1 MRTLARQRM
10 SPTTTAPDNSGVMA
24 CRTGS
29 GTKSERPRCSTS
41 HTWSSVKPTL
51 TVRMMQVL
59 LVAPLPICTKS
70 SLETGEKGAEAQKR
84 SMQPYALLS
93 NTGADFHPRCG
104 STAGDRDLITP
115 SLSSLEHNPQH
126 PSGICQHRCA
136 HTQEGSRGPRRKM
149 THKGHAKKVQAAFHH
164 VGGLSTAVLSVWS
177 CGTGTRM
184 DMMHL
189 V

>member
-70 SLETGEKGAEAQKR
+70 SLGIRERGLTLREGRGEIERKYVAPTER
-84 SMQPYALLS
+84 
-93 NTGADFHPRCG
+93 PRPRRG
-104 STAGDRDLITP
+104 SIAGDTDLTPCHSWDTTHSTQQGSASIIT
-115 SLSSLEHNPQH
+115 LTL
-126 PSGICQHRCA
+126 
-136 HTQEGSRGPRRKM
+136 RRESE
-149 THKGHAKKVQAAFHH
+149 AP
-164 VGGLSTAVLSVWS
+164 GGK
-177 CGTGTRM
+177 
-184 DMMHL
+184 
-189 V
+189 